1 MNWFA
6 IVSVCA
12 TIVSLLLGIVVYSFN
27 RKAILNR
34 LFFLTSIAAFAYEF
48 TTVMMWMSSNV
59 DTAYFWH
66 KMGTVWPFFVAIVL
80 NFALVFT
87 KNKWI
92 KKRLNYLVLYLPA
105 ITFWLIDLFTYQI
118 NGAPVL
124 KYWGYNDVAT
134 GTVVYYLS
142 TIWTAVLPIIAFVL
156 CYRYYQA
163 ETDSTKKLQE
173 KQVAVGFAIP
183 IVTFIV
189 TNMLTRSLGI
199 DFPNLGISA
208 TLFFSV
214 FVGYAIVKYEL
225 FSLDA
230 SVVSEQIITSIPDS
244 FVLAD
249 ENGKIVRI
257 NDRLVNFLGYS
268 EKELI
273 SDSMTKLFAMED
285 KGALDIIIRQLI
297 RDDVLRNFEVKLSTK
312 SGETRNVLFS
322 GSMVRSKR
330 GKPIGITCVI
340 NDITGRIE
348 MEQRVLKSERLASIG
363 ELAGQIGHDLRNPL
377 AGIKN
382 AVFFIKKKNG
392 LMQAA
397 EVLEVCGWI
406 ESAVADSDR
415 IISSLVDYSS
425 DLHLEVGYCTP
436 KSLTMGAIS
445 KVSVPERI
453 NINNLSTDSVDL
465 LLDSEKIEASFAR
478 VIQNAIEA
486 MLERGSITISN
497 EIKGPNIEI
506 SFKDTGTGISEKILP
521 LMFAPLSTTKAKGM
535 GMSLAICKR
544 IVEAHGG
551 TIAFESSKD
560 QGSIFTFV
568 LPITMEIFE
577 QKELKGVP
585 CGTC

>member
-6 IVSVCA
+6 IVSLCA
-12 TIVSLLLGIVVYSFN
+12 TTVSLLLGIIVYSFN
-27 RKAILNR
+27 RKAILNK

-48 TTVMMWMSSNV
+48 TTVMMWLSSNV

-87 KNKWI
+87 ENKWI
-92 KKRLNYLVLYLPA
+92 KKKLNYLILYLPA

-118 NGAPVL
+118 NAAPVL
-124 KYWGYNDVAT
+124 KYWGYNDVAA
-134 GTVVYYLS
+134 GTLIYYLS
-142 TIWTAVLPIIAFVL
+142 TIWTAAVPLIAFIL
-156 CYRYYQA
+156 CYRYYKA
-163 ETDSTKKLQE
+163 ETDSNKKLQE

-183 IVTFIV
+183 IVTFII

-214 FVGYAIVKYEL
+214 FVGYAIIKYEL

-230 SVVSEQIITSIPDS
+230 SVVSEQIIASIPDS
-244 FVLAD
+244 FILAD
-249 ENGKIVRI
+249 ENGKIVRV

-268 EKELI
+268 EKELV
-273 SDSMTKLFAMED
+273 SDSMTKLFAIED
-285 KGALDIIIRQLI
+285 KGALDNIIRQLE
-297 RDDVLRNFEVKLSTK
+297 RNDVLRNFEVKLSTK
-312 SGETRNVLFS
+312 SGQIKNVLFS
-322 GSMVRSKR
+322 GSMVRNKR

-348 MEQRVLKSERLASIG
+348 MEQRVLRSERLASIG

-382 AVFFIKKKNG
+382 AVFLIKKKKG
-392 LMQAA
+392 LIQEA
-397 EVLEVCGWI
+397 ELLKVCGWI

-415 IISSLVDYSS
+415 IINSLVDYSS
-425 DLHLEVGYCTP
+425 DLHWKLGIVLRR
-436 KSLTMGAIS
+436 SLTIGAIS

-453 NINNLSTDSVDL
+453 SINNLSTDSVDL

-486 MLERGSITISN
+486 MPEKGVNNNIS
-497 EIKGPNIEI
+497 EIKAADVEI
-506 SFKDTGTGISEKILP
+506 SFKDTGRGISEKILP
-521 LMFAPLSTTKAKGM
+521 VLFAPLSTTKAKGM

-544 IVEAHGG
+544 IVDAHGG
-551 TIAFESSKD
+551 TISFESSKD
-560 QGSIFTFV
+560 QGSTFTFV
-568 LPITMEIFE
+568 LPINVNASIN
-577 QKELKGVP
+577 G
-585 CGTC
+585 